1 MADAQPSNGSPRG
14 EIRSDGQQGGL
25 PMSLAWTAH
34 ELRGPILGIRA
45 AVDHVVSVLGSGREA
60 ELLIRTRQE
69 LDRLSELVGAL
80 LRLAADGDAPRRQ
93 TVDLVEVVQEAVDSV
108 RLETESWPA
117 VVVSSG
123 QIMADIDP
131 AQLRTAVVNLVRNA
145 IAYSGKAEPVVV
157 SVARRRKSATI
168 VVHDRGPGPDPSD
181 RERIFEPFVRG
192 SNAPGTPWGS
202 GLGLYLT
209 RRVVAAHGG
218 SVHAGTADGRSAFRV
233 ELPLEMEGRQA
244 SAS

>member
-1 MADAQPSNGSPRG
+1 MDCSRV
-14 EIRSDGQQGGL
+14 
-25 PMSLAWTAH
+25 AWTDP
-34 ELRGPILGIRA
+34 RYPPG
-45 AVDHVVSVLGSGREA
+45 VDHVVSVLGSGPEA

-69 LDRLSELVGAL
+69 LDHRLCELVSA
-80 LRLAADGDAPRRQ
+80 LRLATEGEAPRLQ
-93 TVDLVEVVQEAVDSV
+93 PVDLVEVVQEAVDSV
-108 RLETESWPA
+108 RLEIEGWPA

-131 AQLRTAVVNLVRNA
+131 AQLRTAVMNLVRNA

-157 SVARRRKSATI
+157 SVGRRRNSATI

-181 RERIFEPFVRG
+181 RELIFEPFVRR
-192 SNAPGTPWGS
+192 SNAPGTPSGS

-209 RRVVAAHGG
+209 QRIVAAHGG

-233 ELPLEMEGRQA
+233 ELPLGMNGRQA